1 MTLIGRKCKRV
12 VKKYLLGLISIF
24 ALCLPV
30 CADDMEEY
38 KCDLMIKGYE
48 FTNDGLSEAIIKK
61 DKEAVELFVKTD
73 LNINMADTE
82 GYSALDRAIKTN
94 NVEAV
99 ALIAQAGGETKKL
112 SPEEIPDF
120 DNKKNIEQAEKPS
133 VEIPEL
139 IAQKDNQPTKT
150 EEKSSLTKFCEAVN
164 ANNLEEAEK
173 MAETSEEI
181 NLLSDEG
188 LAPLHYAIFNN
199 NIEMVK
205 LLLKHGADANVLADD
220 GMTPLDI
227 TALNNQKEIAQIL
240 LENGGELSEN
250 VAGEL
255 EKFGCPMKYDEELD
269 LYQASFDNIFNSM
282 NKIQQKIEN
291 EKK

>member
-1 MTLIGRKCKRV
+1 MTVFML
-12 VKKYLLGLISIF
+12 SIP
-24 ALCLPV
+24 ASA
-30 CADDMEEY
+30 ADIEEY
-38 KCDLMIKGYE
+38 KCDLMIRGYE
-48 FTNDGLSEAIIKK
+48 FTNDGLSEAIIKN

-82 GYSALDRAIKTN
+82 GYSALDRAIKSN
-94 NVEAV
+94 NAETV

-112 SPEEIPDF
+112 SPAEVPVTEEDKKPVAEEKPEIP
-120 DNKKNIEQAEKPS
+120 QVVTEKPKQ
-133 VEIPEL
+133 E
-139 IAQKDNQPTKT
+139 QPK
-150 EEKSSLTKFCEAVN
+150 EGKNSLNKFCEYVN
-164 ANNLEEAEK
+164 SNNLEVVAK
-173 MAETSEEI
+173 IAQTSDEI

-188 LAPLHYAIFNN
+188 LAPLHYAVFNN

-227 TALNNQKEIAQIL
+227 TTLNNQTEIAKIL
-240 LENGGELSEN
+240 IAQGGELSEN
-250 VAGEL
+250 VAEEL
-255 EKFGCPMKYDEELD
+255 EKFGCPIKYDEELN
-269 LYQASFDNIFNSM
+269 LYQADFENIFKAM